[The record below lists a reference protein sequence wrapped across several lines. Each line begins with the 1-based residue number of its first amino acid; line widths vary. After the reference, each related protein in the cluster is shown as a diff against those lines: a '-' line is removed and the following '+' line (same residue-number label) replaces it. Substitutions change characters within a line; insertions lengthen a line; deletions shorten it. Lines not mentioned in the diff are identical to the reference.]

1 MLGLNR
7 FKYTGPF
14 LYVGVKP
21 WPVPLRE
28 EDRLV
33 VFENTV
39 VLVLKMAQVTGDWR
53 RLHNEKL
60 NNFYS

>member
-1 MLGLNR
+1 M
-7 FKYTGPF
+7 
-14 LYVGVKP
+14 YVGVKP